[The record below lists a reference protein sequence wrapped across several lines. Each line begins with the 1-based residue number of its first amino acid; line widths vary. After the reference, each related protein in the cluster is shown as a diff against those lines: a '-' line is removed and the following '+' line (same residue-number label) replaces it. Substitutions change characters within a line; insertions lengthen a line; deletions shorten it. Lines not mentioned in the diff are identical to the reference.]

1 MRSAEKQEQAMI
13 RSQSLLSAAM
23 ILLAL
28 YGCSSGGVSIPT
40 PAPTPPPAAP
50 PPPPPATY
58 SIGGSISFSAAGTAV
73 LQNNGG
79 DDLTVSNAGTFTFP
93 TKLLTGAT
101 YSVSVK
107 SSPTMPLQDCQA
119 VSSAQNPSTG
129 TVAGADVTSVVVQ
142 CAPVMF
148 TLGGTVTGLVGS
160 GLVLAYDSNVE
171 MLPIAAAG
179 SFVFTT
185 PALSTS
191 SYVVTVAA
199 QPTAPVQTCSV
210 TNGTGNDPTNDVTNV
225 HITCSAPALACGR
238 ENGTVVTHAGNI
250 AASET
255 WAGAGTV
262 HLIPNTI
269 AITAPATVTI
279 QKCAIVKLADNVQ
292 INVQG
297 ASTGTS
303 AATLLAAGDDPV
315 SGAIFFRSTAATS
328 SPAHRWMGL
337 RGLNAN
343 SHIELDNATLSDV
356 APVTTA
362 AAIVM
367 QGGSTLPD
375 PVLKV
380 NHVVLQNLGGPGVHL
395 GNAAFTADSS
405 NLSIS
410 GAAGYPIELSA
421 MALGSV
427 PSGTYVGNLHDELL
441 VVDNANIFDNLDI
454 FDRGVPIRFA
464 TDGVHVGGLAPS
476 FVPDLT
482 LTLEAGVVIRFAK
495 FSSGPTMV
503 TFGDLGQSQ
512 DKNAA
517 FVVKGTAS
525 KPVTLTSGEG
535 VPAPGDWAGIWLA
548 TSNRSQIDHLIISYA
563 GGDAAVGPRNCGP
576 PGVRHTAAL
585 LVGDGTDLQYI
596 PPGVLITNSTFTDNA
611 GNFAIDSVW
620 QAPTFSPILTATNQ
634 FVRSGAVCT
643 QSKNLLPLG
652 CTVGGVDQSGCLVP

>member
-1 MRSAEKQEQAMI
+1 MI
-13 RSQSLLSAAM
+13 RSQSLWKLSAALV
-23 ILLAL
+23 LLAL
-28 YGCSSGGVSIPT
+28 YGCSGNGGGVSIPT
-40 PAPTPPPAAP
+40 PPPAAPSP

-58 SIGGSISFSAAGTAV
+58 SIGGVIAFSAAGTAV

-79 DDLTVSNAGTFTFP
+79 DDLTVSDTASVFTFP
-93 TKLLTGAT
+93 TKLPTGAH

-107 SSPTMPLQDCQA
+107 TPPVMPLQDCQTVPTSQDPA
-119 VSSAQNPSTG
+119 TG
-129 TVAGADVTSVVVQ
+129 TVAGADVTLITIL
-142 CAPVMF
+142 CGPVSF

-160 GLVLAYDSNVE
+160 GLVLAFDSTLE
-171 MLPIAAAG
+171 MLPITTDG

-185 PALSTS
+185 PTLSTF
-191 SYVVTVAA
+191 SYAVAVA
-199 QPTAPVQTCSV
+199 TQPTAPAQTCVV
-210 TNGTGNDPTNDVTNV
+210 TNGTGRYPTDNVTNV
-225 HITCSAPALACGR
+225 QVTCSAPALACGT

-255 WAGAGTV
+255 WAGEGTV
-262 HLIPNTI
+262 HLVPNTI
-269 AITAPATVTI
+269 SIAAPATVTI

-315 SGAIFFRSTAATS
+315 NGAIFFRSTATTS
-328 SPAHRWMGL
+328 SAAHRWMGL

-343 SHIELDNATLSDV
+343 SHIELDNVTLSDV

-367 QGGSTLPD
+367 QGGGTLPD

-380 NHVVLQNLGGPGVHL
+380 NNVVLQKLGGPGVHL
-395 GNAAFTADSS
+395 SDAAFTTDSS
-405 NLSIS
+405 NLLIT

-427 PSGTYVGNLHDELL
+427 PSGTYLGNMHDELL

-454 FDRGVPIRFA
+454 LDRGVPIRFT

-495 FSSGPTMV
+495 FSSSPTMV
-503 TFGDLGQSQ
+503 TFGDVGQTQ

-525 KPVTLTSGEG
+525 KPVTLTSGED
-535 VPAPGDWAGIWLA
+535 VPAPGDWAGIWLV
-548 TSNRSQIDHLIISYA
+548 TSNRSQMDHLIISYA
-563 GGDAAVGPRNCGP
+563 GADASIGPRNCGP

-596 PPGVLITNSTFTDNA
+596 PPGVLITNSTFKDNA

-643 QSKNLLPLG
+643 QSKNLIPGG

>member
-1 MRSAEKQEQAMI
+1 MI
-13 RSQSLLSAAM
+13 RSQSLISAAM
-23 ILLAL
+23 IALAL
-28 YGCSSGGVSIPT
+28 YGCSGGGVSIPSQS
-40 PAPTPPPAAP
+40 PTPPAA

-79 DDLTVSNAGTFTFP
+79 DDLTVSNAGTFTFL
-93 TKLLTGAT
+93 TRLLTGAA

-107 SSPTMPLQDCQA
+107 SSPTMPLQDCEA
-119 VSSAQNPSTG
+119 VSSAQNPSAG

-142 CAPVMF
+142 CVPVMF

-191 SYVVTVAA
+191 GYVVAVAT
-199 QPTAPVQTCSV
+199 QPTAPAQTCSV
-210 TNGTGNDPTNDVTNV
+210 TNGTGNDPTADVTNV
-225 HITCSAPALACGR
+225 QVTCSAPALACGT

-262 HLIPNTI
+262 HLVPNTI

-303 AATLLAAGDDPV
+303 AATLLAAGDNPV

-427 PSGTYVGNLHDELL
+427 PSGSYLGNLHDELL

-503 TFGDLGQSQ
+503 TFGDLGQTQ

-525 KPVTLTSGEG
+525 KPVTLTSGED

-548 TSNRSQIDHLIISYA
+548 TSNRSQMDHLIISYA

-585 LVGDGTDLQYI
+585 LVGDGTDGQYI
-596 PPGVLITNSTFTDNA
+596 PPGVLITNSTFNDNA

-634 FVRSGAVCT
+634 FIRSGAVCT
-643 QSKNLLPLG
+643 QSKNLIPLG